1 MEQGKVM
8 WAELHFIIHSK
19 YLKLLSKTRPYCPS
33 SLKGTVFF
41 LFRPVN
47 FLRGRHNRF
56 TIAATFGATA
66 STCLELF
73 LDREGHIF
81 IVGGPPWV
89 KGEYGTSVPEMINPE
104 YLWLVKLCLVAEML
118 SEIWKILLDY
128 KSERNVTRQPK
139 YSMHFTVL
147 RSKVVSRYICD
158 KQNQSS
164 WGNYNA

>member
-1 MEQGKVM
+1 ML
-8 WAELHFIIHSK
+8 AELHCIIHSK
-19 YLKLLSKTRPYCPS
+19 YLKLLSKTRPS

-73 LDREGHIF
+73 LLGNEEIF

-104 YLWLVKLCLVAEML
+104 YL
-118 SEIWKILLDY
+118 
-128 KSERNVTRQPK
+128 
-139 YSMHFTVL
+139 
-147 RSKVVSRYICD
+147 
-158 KQNQSS
+158 
-164 WGNYNA
+164 